1 MGKLHQT
8 QTTLACLSDGIRLA
22 LLTPIIQEAL
32 QTRCDFTQKLPMSWR
47 WEVEWS
53 LEEIDAMVYDWSRV
67 LRHSSESLT
76 SLACS
81 FGNMLTGMLYVW
93 PSYTLHHYA
102 SKHTTILSSPMT
114 DLETSLVG
122 SLPSL
127 GAMCGTAVIGTILSI
142 FGRQKGGL
150 IIVLP
155 LMMSW
160 LMIDLTTSSLVILI
174 ARFIGGLSAGA
185 FLVHCPIFVSEVA
198 EESIRGTLASAPMT
212 CYCLGTL
219 VSYLLGWF
227 LTHRYIIWANIAS
240 CLIYMA
246 LMITVTES
254 PLFLMRQNREEDARK
269 AISHYR
275 GAYISSK
282 IVLEEFSRLKQLITP
297 AVELRAVG
305 SGETSK
311 AEEAEKEKLNT
322 ENEDIEEKFKM
333 SSFKMLYVSLS
344 SRRAFTIVGLTLS
357 FQVLM
362 GMVAVQ
368 VYAKDIFAKAV
379 PSLSSHMCS
388 VMFAMVLL
396 SGGILSTI
404 FSDKFGRKIL
414 IVSSSVAVT
423 LCLSGMGVLTQT
435 SILPAWV
442 TAVFILLYCLTFM
455 FGAGSVPYILV
466 TECFVPEVQSLA
478 SMILMEWVWL
488 LNFFIVGVFPFMIKY
503 FGVHGSF
510 YCFAFFGIANTII
523 GLFFVPETK
532 GLTNEQIQELFLRRR
547 K

>member
-1 MGKLHQT
+1 
-8 QTTLACLSDGIRLA
+8 
-22 LLTPIIQEAL
+22 
-32 QTRCDFTQKLPMSWR
+32 
-47 WEVEWS
+47 
-53 LEEIDAMVYDWSRV
+53 
-67 LRHSSESLT
+67 
-76 SLACS
+76 
-81 FGNMLTGMLYVW
+81 MLTGMLYVW

-114 DLETSLVG
+114 DFETSLVG

-142 FGRQKGGL
+142 FGRQKGGI

-227 LTHRYIIWANIAS
+227 LTYRYIIWANIAS

-254 PLFLMRQNREEDARK
+254 PLFLMRQNREE
-269 AISHYR
+269 
-275 GAYISSK
+275 
-282 IVLEEFSRLKQLITP
+282 
-297 AVELRAVG
+297 
-305 SGETSK
+305 
-311 AEEAEKEKLNT
+311 
-322 ENEDIEEKFKM
+322 
-333 SSFKMLYVSLS
+333 
-344 SRRAFTIVGLTLS
+344 
-357 FQVLM
+357 VLM

-388 VMFAMVLL
+388 VMFAVVLL

-466 TECFVPEVQSLA
+466 TECFVPEFTVL
-478 SMILMEWVWL
+478 MIY
-488 LNFFIVGVFPFMIKY
+488 P
-503 FGVHGSF
+503 
-510 YCFAFFGIANTII
+510 
-523 GLFFVPETK
+523 
-532 GLTNEQIQELFLRRR
+532 
-547 K
+547 